1 MGFERGPQL
10 HRILLLIVKSEMWQI
25 ASTRK
30 VVRNTTSKKA
40 RDAVTGCETPSQR
53 VAATKKKLTLR
64 KSYVVI
70 DDLVKK
76 GLINTSAG
84 TTIWSWLL
92 YLYHTTNAPQA
103 APIVQ
108 GKFYE

>member
-1 MGFERGPQL
+1 M
-10 HRILLLIVKSEMWQI
+10 
-25 ASTRK
+25 
-30 VVRNTTSKKA
+30 VVRNMTSKKA
-40 RDAVTGCETPSQR
+40 RDVVTGCETPSQR

-76 GLINTSAG
+76 GLINASAG
-84 TTIWSWLL
+84 TTIWPCLL

-103 APIVQ
+103 LPIVQ

>member
-1 MGFERGPQL
+1 M
-10 HRILLLIVKSEMWQI
+10 
-25 ASTRK
+25 
-30 VVRNTTSKKA
+30 VVRNMTSKKA

-53 VAATKKKLTLR
+53 VASAKKKLTLQ

-76 GLINTSAG
+76 GLINAGAG
-84 TTIWSWLL
+84 TTIWPCLL

-103 APIVQ
+103 LPIVQ
-108 GKFYE
+108 GKFYA

>member
-1 MGFERGPQL
+1 M
-10 HRILLLIVKSEMWQI
+10 
-25 ASTRK
+25 
-30 VVRNTTSKKA
+30 TSKKA

-53 VAATKKKLTLR
+53 VASAKKKLTLQ

-76 GLINTSAG
+76 GLINAGAG
-84 TTIWSWLL
+84 TTIWPCLL

-103 APIVQ
+103 LPIVQ
-108 GKFYE
+108 GKFYA

>member
-1 MGFERGPQL
+1 M
-10 HRILLLIVKSEMWQI
+10 
-25 ASTRK
+25 
-30 VVRNTTSKKA
+30 VVRNMTSKKA
-40 RDAVTGCETPSQR
+40 RDAVTGCETLPASSSHKEK
-53 VAATKKKLTLR
+53 ADAS

-76 GLINTSAG
+76 GLINAGAG
-84 TTIWSWLL
+84 TTIWPCLL

-103 APIVQ
+103 LPIVQ